1 MPRIR
6 SIKPDFWDSPDT
18 AAADLRTRL
27 LYIAMWNWADD
38 YGIGDATPVRLI
50 GFAFPND
57 PIPASDYPRL
67 LADVSDAFGIV
78 FFEHLGRR
86 YYVIPAWDEHQR
98 TEKKA
103 KPKEGLLE
111 AAQAAITAG
120 QNHNPEPPQNVADSP
135 TLSDGDSDAGSR
147 KLEVGKGTEEEETC
161 ATPSRDRPPP
171 RFDDFWDAYPR
182 HRDRRKA
189 ERAFVAA
196 LRRADADAIID
207 GAIRYA
213 TDPSREEQYTK
224 YAEGWLNGD
233 GWLDEPLP
241 SRAPPHATSA
251 VNGHDAKVNDYLAFA
266 NQSRQQEIEQ

>member
-57 PIPASDYPRL
+57 PIPAADYPRL

-111 AAQAAITAG
+111 AAESAIAAG
-120 QNHNPEPPQNVADSP
+120 HSHEPEPPRNVADSP
-135 TLSDGDSDAGSR
+135 TPSEESSVPGSR
-147 KLEVGKGTEEEETC
+147 KWEVGKGKGEETC
-161 ATPSRDRPPP
+161 ATELRDHPTPSR
-171 RFDDFWDAYPR
+171 FDEFWDAYPR
-182 HRDRRKA
+182 RRDRRKA
-189 ERAFVAA
+189 EKAFAAA
-196 LRRADADAIID
+196 LKRTDVDLIIA
-207 GAIRYA
+207 GAHRYA
-213 TDPSREEQYTK
+213 DDPHRVEQFTK

-241 SRAPPHATSA
+241 PRNA
-251 VNGHDAKVNDYLAFA
+251 VNGHDSKVNDYLAFA
-266 NQSRQQEIEQ
+266 NQSRQPEIEQ